1 MLEQVPPLESGTG
14 SLNNPVATLKNM
26 MNASPSALYHSN
38 EGDEPGSA
46 FIKSNEQKFL
56 SGLSPLHANIVKRN
70 KNIAGTIGGMGGMH
84 LNQNIAF
91 TGTIGKHNWDGESP
105 MDGAGRIV
113 TNQMLPMDD
122 KGSSSG
128 AKDPLNGRSKN
139 DNLT

>member
-14 SLNNPVATLKNM
+14 SLNNPLTTLKNM
-26 MNASPSALYHSN
+26 MNASPSALDHSN

-46 FIKSNEQKFL
+46 FIKSNEQKIL

-70 KNIAGTIGGMGGMH
+70 NNNAGTVGGMGGMY
-84 LNQNIAF
+84 LNHNVAF

-105 MDGAGRIV
+105 MDGAGRTV